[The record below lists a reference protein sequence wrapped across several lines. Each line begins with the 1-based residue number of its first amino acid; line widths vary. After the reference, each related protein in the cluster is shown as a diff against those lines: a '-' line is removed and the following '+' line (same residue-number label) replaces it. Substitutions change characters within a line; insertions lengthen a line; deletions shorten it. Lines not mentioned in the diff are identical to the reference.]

1 MLYDIISMLK
11 SFEIVFFITLKNK
24 KWEDYIIM
32 KFDESFYEKKNTGR
46 NILIVVIIIIILFA
60 FKNRITSSFTFLDG
74 ITQAVNFRLVKVKSM
89 LYTQVLKL
97 KSRVNDISYIEDYV
111 TNNKTRDFEL
121 QKNKVQNMELAYLKQ
136 ENENLRQML
145 EMRQKNPSEFIAADV
160 ALVENGNSSEKMYIN
175 KGATQGIKMN
185 LPVMFD
191 GFLIGKISKVND
203 EYSEVTLLTSKTSKL
218 SVVLNGELQI
228 LRGNGNGTF
237 SVQNYN
243 GGIVDKNTVFNIETS
258 GVSDILPRG
267 IKIGTFKITDLG
279 NFSKMKEVRFKPTF
293 QIFDIQSVLVYKW
306 SINDTINTQIQ
317 NQVKIEE
324 QQNKDNSQIN

>member
-1 MLYDIISMLK
+1 
-11 SFEIVFFITLKNK
+11 
-24 KWEDYIIM
+24 M

-46 NILIVVIIIIILFA
+46 NILIIVIIIIILFA

-97 KSRVNDISYIEDYV
+97 RSRVNDISYIEDYV
-111 TNNKTRDFEL
+111 ENNKTRDFEL

-175 KGATQGIKMN
+175 KGAAQGIKMN

-243 GGIVDKNTVFNIETS
+243 GGIVNKNTVFKIETS
-258 GVSDILPRG
+258 GVSDVLPKG
-267 IKIGTFKITDLG
+267 IRIGTFKITDIG
-279 NFSKMKEVRFKPTF
+279 NFSKMKEVRFRPTF

-317 NQVKIEE
+317 NQIKTEKQE
-324 QQNKDNSQIN
+324 NKDNSQIN

>member
-1 MLYDIISMLK
+1 MSLDNFS
-11 SFEIVFFITLKNK
+11 
-24 KWEDYIIM
+24 
-32 KFDESFYEKKNTGR
+32 EKKSTGR
-46 NILIVVIIIIILFA
+46 TLLIIVIIIIVLFA

-111 TNNKTRDFEL
+111 ENNKTRDFEL

-136 ENENLRQML
+136 ENEKLRQML
-145 EMRQKNPSEFIAADV
+145 EMRQKNPAEFIAADV

-175 KGATQGIKMN
+175 KGASQGIKVN

-191 GFLIGKISKVND
+191 GYLIGKISKVSD

-218 SVVLNGELQI
+218 SVVLNGTDQQI

-243 GGIVDKNTVFNIETS
+243 EGKVDKNTIFNIETS
-258 GVSDILPRG
+258 GVSDVLPRG
-267 IKIGTFKITDLG
+267 IKIGKFRITDE
-279 NFSKMKEVRFKPTF
+279 NAFNKMKEIRFRSNF
-293 QIFDIQSVLVYKW
+293 NIFDIQSVLVYKW
-306 SINDTINTQIQ
+306 SVNDVINTQIQ
-317 NQVKIEE
+317 NQVKAEAE
-324 QQNKDNSQIN
+324 QENQGNSQTN

>member
-1 MLYDIISMLK
+1 
-11 SFEIVFFITLKNK
+11 
-24 KWEDYIIM
+24 M

-46 NILIVVIIIIILFA
+46 NILIIVIIIIILFA

-97 KSRVNDISYIEDYV
+97 RSRVNDISYIEDYV
-111 TNNKTRDFEL
+111 ENNKTRDFEL

-175 KGATQGIKMN
+175 KGADQGIKMN

-243 GGIVDKNTVFNIETS
+243 AGIVNKNTVFKIETS
-258 GVSDILPRG
+258 GVSDVLPKG
-267 IKIGTFKITDLG
+267 IRIGTFKIIDIG
-279 NFSKMKEVRFKPTF
+279 NFSKMKEVRFRPTF

-317 NQVKIEE
+317 NQIKTEKQE
-324 QQNKDNSQIN
+324 NKDNSQIN

>member
-1 MLYDIISMLK
+1 
-11 SFEIVFFITLKNK
+11 
-24 KWEDYIIM
+24 M

-46 NILIVVIIIIILFA
+46 NILIIVIIIIILFA

-111 TNNKTRDFEL
+111 ANNKTRDFEL

-145 EMRQKNPSEFIAADV
+145 QMRQKNPSEFIAADV

-175 KGATQGIKMN
+175 KGAAQGIKMN

>member
-1 MLYDIISMLK
+1 
-11 SFEIVFFITLKNK
+11 
-24 KWEDYIIM
+24 M

-46 NILIVVIIIIILFA
+46 NILIIVIIIIILFA

-97 KSRVNDISYIEDYV
+97 RSRVNDISYIEDYV
-111 TNNKTRDFEL
+111 ENNKTRDFEL

-175 KGATQGIKMN
+175 KGADQGIKMN

-243 GGIVDKNTVFNIETS
+243 GGIVNKNTVFNIETS
-258 GVSDILPRG
+258 GVSGVLPKG
-267 IKIGTFKITDLG
+267 IRIGTFKITDIG
-279 NFSKMKEVRFKPTF
+279 NFSKMKEVRFRPTF

-317 NQVKIEE
+317 NQIKTEKQE
-324 QQNKDNSQIN
+324 NKDNSQIN